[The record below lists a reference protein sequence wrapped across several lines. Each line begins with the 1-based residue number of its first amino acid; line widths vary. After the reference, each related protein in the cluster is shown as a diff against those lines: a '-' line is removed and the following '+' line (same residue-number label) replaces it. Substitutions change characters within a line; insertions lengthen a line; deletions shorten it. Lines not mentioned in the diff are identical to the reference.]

1 MINGVIVIDKSQE
14 MTSFDVVAILRRTL
28 HIKKIG
34 HTGTLDP
41 MATGVL
47 PICIGDAT
55 KLVDHLM
62 DKEKHYACEMV
73 LGKATSTL
81 DAWGEVIE
89 EKEVPNLTDD
99 VIHQTIKRFEGEIMQ
114 VPPMYSAIKIKG
126 QKLVDLARKGI
137 EVERQPR
144 PVTIYAI
151 ENIVIKDIKIAFD
164 VKCSKGTYIRTLCD
178 DIGRALG
185 TVAHMTALRR
195 MASKPFDLSMALPIS
210 NLTEENILE
219 NLISIEEALSNFP
232 ELSVEANAAIL
243 KKINNGVKLN
253 LLRYQDDKK
262 SFIKP
267 EDLIKG
273 QLYRLYVN
281 GVFYGIADER
291 NQGIY
296 LKRRFD
302 KVLKQCDKQES

>member
-1 MINGVIVIDKSQE
+1 VIKGVIVIDKSQE

-47 PICIGDAT
+47 PVCIGDAT

-81 DAWGEVIE
+81 DAWGEVTE
-89 EKEVPNLTDD
+89 EKDIPSLSED
-99 VIHQTIKRFEGEIMQ
+99 VIHHTIKKFVGDIMQ

-151 ENIVIKDIKIAFD
+151 ENIVIKGITISFD

-178 DIGRALG
+178 DIGIALG

-195 MASKPFDLSMALPIS
+195 LASKPFDLSMALPIS
-210 NLTEENILE
+210 DLTEENILKK
-219 NLISIEEALSNFP
+219 LISIEEALSNFP
-232 ELSVEANAAIL
+232 QLYVAANDAIL

-253 LLRYQDDKK
+253 LLRYQNNKK
-262 SFIKP
+262 PQIKAK
-267 EDLIKG
+267 DVVKG

-281 GVFYGIADER
+281 DAFYGIAAER
-291 NQGIY
+291 EQGIY

-302 KVLKQCDKQES
+302 